1 MTEPT
6 LKANFY
12 SDTQT
17 RPTRAMLET
26 ALTAEV
32 GDEQSF
38 RDPTTNALCERVAEL
53 LGQEAAVFLPSGTMC
68 NEISLAVHTR
78 PGDEVIC
85 ERTCHIIGYEGGG
98 PAAISGIMT
107 NPIDGEHGQYTADQL
122 RAVIRPPSRYAP
134 ISTVAA
140 VEQTAN
146 HGGGAVWPAA
156 QLIEVAEAAKEAGL
170 AAHMDGAR
178 LMNAAVAAGVPAR
191 DFAAPFDSVW
201 IDFTKGLGCGVGA
214 ALAGSRDFIERAWR
228 YKQMWGGAMR
238 QSGILAA
245 QAIYALD
252 HNVDRLADD
261 HALAASLA
269 QRIAQMP
276 GVAGVVTPQTNIL
289 LFDLAEERPMAE
301 ALAATLLEDGV
312 RVSVFGPRR
321 IRVVTHM
328 DVGEAE
334 GDILIEALGRHVG

>member
-1 MTEPT
+1 MT
-6 LKANFY
+6 LVNFY

-17 RPTRAMLET
+17 KPSRAMLET

-32 GDEQSF
+32 GDEQGGL
-38 RDPTTNALCERVAEL
+38 DPTTNALCDRVADM

-68 NEISLAVHTR
+68 NEIALAVHTR

-85 ERTCHIIGYEGGG
+85 ERTCHIIGFEGGG

-107 NPIDGEHGQYTADQL
+107 NPIDGEHGQFTADQV
-122 RAVIRPPSRYAP
+122 REAIRPNSRYSP
-134 ISTVAA
+134 ISKVVS

-146 HGGGAVWPAA
+146 HGGGSVWSVTQMA
-156 QLIEVAEAAKEAGL
+156 EVVEATKAAGL
-170 AAHMDGAR
+170 IAHMDGAR
-178 LMNAAVAAGVPAR
+178 LMNAVVASGVPAH
-191 DFAAPFDSVW
+191 AHANQFDSVW

-214 ALAGSRDFIERAWR
+214 ALAGSKDFIDRAWR

-245 QAIYALD
+245 MANYALD
-252 HNVDRLADD
+252 HNVDRLTED
-261 HALAASLA
+261 HALARDLA
-269 QRIAQMP
+269 GRIADLP
-276 GVAGVVTPQTNIL
+276 GVARVIDPQTNIL
-289 LFDLAEERPMAE
+289 LFDLAADRPMADD
-301 ALAATLLEDGV
+301 LAKALLEESV

-328 DVGEAE
+328 DVGLSD
-334 GDILIEALGRHVG
+334 GDMLIAALTRHLG

>member
-1 MTEPT
+1 MQNALT
-6 LKANFY
+6 NFY

-17 RPTRAMLET
+17 KPSRAMLET

-32 GDEQSF
+32 GDEQGGL
-38 RDPTTNALCERVAEL
+38 DPTTNALCERVADL

-68 NEISLAVHTR
+68 NEIALAVHTR

-107 NPIDGEHGQYTADQL
+107 NPIDGTNGQFTAEQV
-122 RAVIRPPSRYAP
+122 RETIRPPGRYHP
-134 ISTVAA
+134 ISRVVA

-146 HGGGAVWPAA
+146 HGGGSIWPVTQMA
-156 QLIEVAEAAKEAGL
+156 EVVDTTKAAGL
-170 AAHMDGAR
+170 IAHMDGAR
-178 LMNAAVAAGVPAR
+178 LMNAVVASGVPAH
-191 DFAAPFDSVW
+191 AHASQFDSVW

-214 ALAGSRDFIERAWR
+214 ALAGSKDFIEKAWR

-245 QAIYALD
+245 MANYALD
-252 HNVDRLADD
+252 HNVDRLSDD
-261 HALAASLA
+261 HTLAKGLA
-269 QRIAQMP
+269 TRIADLV
-276 GVAGVVTPQTNIL
+276 GVANIVEPQTNIL
-289 LFDLAEERPMAE
+289 LFDLAQDRPMAE
-301 ALAATLLEDGV
+301 DLAKSLMQDNV

-321 IRVVTHM
+321 IRIVTHM
-328 DVGEAE
+328 DVGQGAA
-334 GDILIEALGRHVG
+334 DLLLAALQKHLG

>member
-1 MTEPT
+1 MT
-6 LKANFY
+6 LVNFY

-17 RPTRAMLET
+17 KPSRAMLET

-32 GDEQSF
+32 GDEQGGL
-38 RDPTTNALCERVAEL
+38 DPTTNALCDRVADL

-68 NEISLAVHTR
+68 NEIALAVHTR

-85 ERTCHIIGYEGGG
+85 ERTCHIIGFEGGG

-107 NPIDGEHGQYTADQL
+107 NPIDGEHGQFTADQV
-122 RAVIRPPSRYAP
+122 REAIRPNSRYSP
-134 ISTVAA
+134 ISKVVS

-146 HGGGAVWPAA
+146 HGGGSVWSVTQMA
-156 QLIEVAEAAKEAGL
+156 EVVEATKAAGL
-170 AAHMDGAR
+170 IAHMDGAR
-178 LMNAAVAAGVPAR
+178 LMNAVVASGVPAH
-191 DFAAPFDSVW
+191 AHANQFDSVW

-214 ALAGSRDFIERAWR
+214 ALAGSKDFIDRAWR

-245 QAIYALD
+245 MANYALD
-252 HNVDRLADD
+252 HNVDRLTED
-261 HALAASLA
+261 HALARDLA
-269 QRIAQMP
+269 GRIADLP
-276 GVAGVVTPQTNIL
+276 GVARVIDPQTNIL
-289 LFDLAEERPMAE
+289 LFDLAADRPMADD
-301 ALAATLLEDGV
+301 LAKALLEESV

-328 DVGEAE
+328 DVGLSD
-334 GDILIEALGRHVG
+334 GDMLIAALTRHLG